1 MKIIPDFIRKM
12 FHTGTAP
19 EGQWRP
25 TYGIGELGNAFAI
38 PVGDGFQRNLGGNPC
53 GVNGT
58 VMACVM
64 TIARILAASYP
75 NHTRVTEKGGRLVVT
90 NTVAHRV
97 MMKPNQAQ
105 NAVDFIGWMVVSL
118 MLYGNAYCY
127 VIRNDRGE
135 VAELIPLTANGQ
147 RGFIAPNGELYY
159 DLSNN
164 GDFYETL
171 DFDWIVPT
179 RDVLHIK
186 LPSRNSVLK
195 GDSPVTYAYAALAI
209 NDSVQGSTAA
219 FTMNMSRPSGILTT
233 DANLSASQMIELRE
247 RFDEVTKGAN
257 QGKVPVLANGLSWQ
271 AMAVTAHDAQLLQAY
286 NASVIDIAR
295 VFGVPLALL
304 GTENNVGA
312 NSVATL
318 IGQFKAGS
326 LLYIAELI
334 EFNLETLFNMDH
346 YVDTVRFDLENVARA
361 DFETEINTLSKA
373 TQNGI
378 YSPNEARNRVG
389 LDSVPYGD
397 EPRVQAQNVRLEDA
411 KPAPAAPSAGKT
423 TAPSNTDTEDEEDDD
438 SGDVTDTGTDDG
450 LNDKFAD
457 EDYVVNKL
465 QQLIKS
471 ARAETLK

>member
-1 MKIIPDFIRKM
+1 
-12 FHTGTAP
+12 
-19 EGQWRP
+19 
-25 TYGIGELGNAFAI
+25 
-38 PVGDGFQRNLGGNPC
+38 
-53 GVNGT
+53 
-58 VMACVM
+58 MACVL

-75 NHTRVTEKGGRLVVT
+75 NHTRVTEKGGRLIVT
-90 NTVAHRV
+90 NSVAHRV
-97 MMKPNQAQ
+97 MMRPNQAQ
-105 NAVDFIGWMVVSL
+105 NAVDFIAWLIVSL

-127 VIRNDRGE
+127 IRRNDRGE
-135 VAELIPLTANGQ
+135 VYELIPLTANGQ
-147 RGFIAPNGELYY
+147 RAFIAPNGELYY

-171 DFDWIVPT
+171 DFDWIVPA
-179 RDVLHIK
+179 RDVFHVK
-186 LPSRNSVLK
+186 LPSRISVVK
-195 GDSPVTYAYAALAI
+195 GDSPISYAYAALAV
-209 NDSVQGSTAA
+209 NNAVQGSTAV
-219 FTMNMSRPSGILTT
+219 FTANMSRPSGILTT
-233 DANLSASQMIELRE
+233 DLPLSGSQMVELRE
-247 RFDEVTKGAN
+247 RFEEVSKGAN
-257 QGKVPVLANGLSWQ
+257 QGKVPVLGNWLIWQ
-271 AMAVTAHDAQLLQAY
+271 SMAVTAHDAQLLQAY

-295 VFGVPLALL
+295 IFGVPLQLL

-312 NSVATL
+312 SSIATL

-326 LLYIAELI
+326 LLYIAELV
-334 EFNLETLFNMDH
+334 EFNLEDLFKMDH

-423 TAPSNTDTEDEEDDD
+423 TAPSNQADDN
-438 SGDVTDTGTDDG
+438 SGPVDDTGTDDG

-457 EDYVVNKL
+457 EDL
-465 QQLIKS
+465 SLIHI
-471 ARAETLK
+471 

>member
-1 MKIIPDFIRKM
+1 MKLIPNFVRKM
-12 FHTGTAP
+12 FHLSDAP
-19 EGQWRP
+19 EGQWRE
-25 TYGIGELGNAFAI
+25 TAGIGERGNMFLI
-38 PVGDGFQRNLGGNPC
+38 PRGDGFQRNLGGNPC

-64 TIARILAASYP
+64 TISRILAASYP
-75 NHTRVTEKGGRLVVT
+75 NHTRVTEKGGRLIVT
-90 NTVAHRV
+90 NSVAHRI
-97 MMKPNQAQ
+97 MMNPNPAQ
-105 NAVDFIGWMVVSL
+105 NAVDFIGWLVVSL

-127 VIRNDRGE
+127 IKRNDRNE
-135 VAELIPLTANGQ
+135 VDELVPLTANGQ
-147 RGFIAPNGELYY
+147 RAFIAPNGELYY

-171 DFDWIVPT
+171 DFDWIVPA
-179 RDVLHIK
+179 RDVFHVK

-195 GDSPVTYAYAALAI
+195 GDSPITYAYASLAV
-209 NDSVQGSTAA
+209 NDAVLGSTAA
-219 FTMNMSRPSGILTT
+219 FTTNMSRPSGILST
-233 DANLSASQMIELRE
+233 DANLSGSQMVELRE
-247 RFDEVTKGAN
+247 RFDEVTKGVN
-257 QGKVPVLANGLSWQ
+257 QGKVPVLANGLTWQ
-271 AMAVTAHDAQLLQAY
+271 SMSVTAHDAQLLQAY

-295 VFGVPLALL
+295 VFGVPLPLL

-326 LLYIAELI
+326 LLYVAELI
-334 EFNLETLFNMDH
+334 EFNLESLFNMDH

-423 TAPSNTDTEDEEDDD
+423 TAPSNTGTEDDG

-457 EDYVVNKL
+457 EDYVTLKL

-471 ARAETLK
+471 AQAEIAK